1 MKKIILSILLV
12 ATEMVALGQT
22 TSSEAFSKSYTY
34 ETNKDYTK
42 AVSSIT
48 AVYDASSYTMNLRL
62 GWLEYLAGEYIK
74 SESYYKKAIVLEQKS
89 VEARLGSVYPIS
101 ATGNWDEVIKVYSEI
116 LTIDPQNSTVN
127 YRMAYIYFVRKDYE
141 RAASYAQK
149 VVKLYPFDF
158 DSNYLLG
165 QIYVTQGKILEAKMY
180 LTRAVEYNPTS
191 TEAKSLLGK
200 L

>member
-116 LTIDPQNSTVN
+116 LTIDPQNSMVN

-141 RAASYAQK
+141 KAASYAQK

>member
-48 AVYDASSYTMNLRL
+48 AVYDANSYTMNLRL

-74 SESYYKKAIVLEQKS
+74 SESYYKKAIALEQKS
-89 VEARLGSVYPIS
+89 IEARLGAVYPIS

-141 RAASYAQK
+141 KAASYAQK

-191 TEAKSLLGK
+191 IEAKSLLGK

>member
-1 MKKIILSILLV
+1 MKKIILSILIV
-12 ATEMVALGQT
+12 ASEMAAIGQT

-34 ETNKDYTK
+34 ETNKDYAK
-42 AVSSIT
+42 AASSIT
-48 AVYDASSYTMNLRL
+48 AVYNASSYTMNLRL
-62 GWLEYLAGEYIK
+62 GWLNYLAGEYIK

-89 VEARLGSVYPIS
+89 VEARLGIVYPIS
-101 ATGNWDEVIKVYSEI
+101 AVGNWDEVIKVYNEI

-141 RAASYAQK
+141 KAAMYSLK
-149 VVKLYPFDF
+149 VLKLYPFDF

-165 QIYVTQGKILEAKMY
+165 QIYVTQGKIVEAKTH
-180 LTRAVEYNPTS
+180 LTRALEYNPIS
-191 TEAKSLLGK
+191 TDVKNLLDR